1 MDISV
6 ATREERRVR
15 TGCVPAPSPLTL
27 HRTTGQQHGLLPRK
41 HKRCFKKRK
50 PGILLVPLGS
60 GPGCRVIA
68 GSGSVTAL
76 GIHCL

>member
-6 ATREERRVR
+6 ATREDRPVR

-27 HRTTGQQHGLLPRK
+27 HRTTGQQHGRL

-60 GPGCRVIA
+60 GPGCQVIA
-68 GSGSVTAL
+68 WSGPVTVL